1 MTSVNP
7 VKDAGFDYKISS
19 DTQYNDDNV
28 RFTTV
33 SLKVFSVQKWIR
45 YQYFNLQKSELKVRK
60 TTISF
65 TLLIR

>member
-33 SLKVFSVQKWIR
+33 SLKVFSVQK
-45 YQYFNLQKSELKVRK
+45 
-60 TTISF
+60 
-65 TLLIR
+65 